1 MAKISLPCDR
11 CATHGKEHK
20 HGKHKK
26 ERTAKNNTRQRL
38 QQAHDKETKHGKE

>member
-1 MAKISLPCDR
+1 MSLPCDR
-11 CATHGKEHK
+11 YATHGKEYK

-26 ERTAKNNTRQRL
+26 ESTAKNNARQRV